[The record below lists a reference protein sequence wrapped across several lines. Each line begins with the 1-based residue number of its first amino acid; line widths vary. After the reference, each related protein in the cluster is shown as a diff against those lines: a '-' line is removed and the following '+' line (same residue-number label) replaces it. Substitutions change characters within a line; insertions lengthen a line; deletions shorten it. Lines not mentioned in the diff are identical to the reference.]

1 MNPLRL
7 LLLLALLVLGANP
20 CAAYDVGAAVNP
32 WQAQDESGRGHS
44 LGAYKGKVVVLVW
57 WAPNDPSSK
66 GYADR
71 LEQLKRQFAGQN
83 VVFLAVA
90 SVQGIDAA
98 RAQAGRTSQKLTWPV
113 LLDPTLSLANAF
125 QTRVTTQ
132 VQVIDAQGKLRYKGQ
147 IDDDP
152 RAQKPA
158 AQRQSYLQQAVQ
170 ALLSGGTPPAATSPP
185 RASRIH

>member
-1 MNPLRL
+1 M
-7 LLLLALLVLGANP
+7 
-20 CAAYDVGAAVNP
+20 
-32 WQAQDESGRGHS
+32 
-44 LGAYKGKVVVLVW
+44 VLVW

-125 QTRVTTQ
+125 QTR
-132 VQVIDAQGKLRYKGQ
+132 ACCR
-147 IDDDP
+147 
-152 RAQKPA
+152 
-158 AQRQSYLQQAVQ
+158 
-170 ALLSGGTPPAATSPP
+170 
-185 RASRIH
+185 